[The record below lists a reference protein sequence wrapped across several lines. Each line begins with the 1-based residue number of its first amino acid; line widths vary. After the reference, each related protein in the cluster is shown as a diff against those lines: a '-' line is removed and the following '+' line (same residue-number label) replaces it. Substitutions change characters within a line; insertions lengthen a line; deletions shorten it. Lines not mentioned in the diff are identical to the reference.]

1 MCYLFVEEI
10 TTAKLNVSIY
20 FYADSH
26 SKVDG
31 ISTSAKASS
40 VMKSHEKPEFLNVI
54 EGYR

>member
-1 MCYLFVEEI
+1 VFYLLVEEI
-10 TTAKLNVSIY
+10 TTVKLNVWID

-40 VMKSHEKPEFLNVI
+40 VMKSHENRTLNVI

>member
-10 TTAKLNVSIY
+10 TITTAKLNV
-20 FYADSH
+20 YADSH

-40 VMKSHEKPEFLNVI
+40 VMKSNEKPDFE
-54 EGYR
+54 